1 MALKAQ
7 APGSTKNSFSN
18 NPVEDTPLTPRGG
31 RKFVVLGGGVA
42 GLVAARELLRRGC
55 SVTLIERA
63 PVVGGLAR
71 TFERD
76 GFKFD
81 IGGHRFHSNNPSVV
95 QWLKDLM
102 KDDLLTVPRTSY
114 IYINKQFV
122 DYPIQFPG
130 ALKIFSPLKAVQML
144 GSYIAAKVNDS
155 KRPEVSFEDWVV
167 KRYGRKLYEVFFEPY
182 TEKVWG
188 IPCRELSATWASQR
202 IGIPSM
208 WRAIKHAIAPPKV
221 AHATAI
227 SSFYYPRSG
236 FGMIPETLRQEIED
250 MGGTIHTGAS
260 LQSCTPTKHE
270 GFNIVFEKS
279 DKSIESVECNHLVST
294 IPLNALLGAIPEEL
308 GSAEVLAKY
317 ELEYRDIICLFIA
330 LNKKQVS
337 EDSWTYFPLKHL
349 TFGRTHEPKNWSKE
363 MVPNDNFTSLC
374 VEIFS
379 SRGEPI
385 WNMSDEGILDRVIS
399 EMNDVGWINKSEVHK
414 SWVLRVPYAY
424 PVYRIGYQ
432 QKLRAVR
439 NYLAQWRNIHLV
451 GRTGAFTY
459 MNSDGVIED
468 VFRFLE
474 EVFRAEQEAGL
485 EVTPMATDDGR
496 WL

>member
-1 MALKAQ
+1 
-7 APGSTKNSFSN
+7 
-18 NPVEDTPLTPRGG
+18 
-31 RKFVVLGGGVA
+31 
-42 GLVAARELLRRGC
+42 
-55 SVTLIERA
+55 
-63 PVVGGLAR
+63 
-71 TFERD
+71 
-76 GFKFD
+76 
-81 IGGHRFHSNNPSVV
+81 
-95 QWLKDLM
+95 
-102 KDDLLTVPRTSY
+102 
-114 IYINKQFV
+114 
-122 DYPIQFPG
+122 
-130 ALKIFSPLKAVQML
+130 
-144 GSYIAAKVNDS
+144 NDS